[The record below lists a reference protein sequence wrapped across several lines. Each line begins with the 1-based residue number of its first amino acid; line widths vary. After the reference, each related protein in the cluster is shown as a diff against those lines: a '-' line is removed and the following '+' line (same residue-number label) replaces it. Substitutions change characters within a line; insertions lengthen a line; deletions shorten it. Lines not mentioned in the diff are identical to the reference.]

1 MIPDARPAVR
11 KLIDLLFYF
20 LPALVVVLM
29 SRALKFAIPVLNHGE
44 DRGW

>member
-11 KLIDLLFYF
+11 KLINLYSVF

-29 SRALKFAIPVLNHGE
+29 SRSLEFVIPVLNHGE